1 MIRAEKSALRVAIT
15 GGSGF
20 LGAVLARRILSAGV
34 LGVGGAPAREVS
46 ELLLFDL
53 GAPPA
58 DLSADARVRPVVGDL
73 MQIGADLPPVDVVF
87 HLAGVVSSAAESDFD
102 LGLRVNV
109 DGLRNTLD
117 ALRGWGTGPVLV
129 FTSSLAVFGTDPAL
143 TTLGPVDDDTLPRPQ
158 SSYGIQKFIG
168 EQLVADYTR
177 KGFLRGRSV
186 RLMTVAVRPGAP
198 NAAASGFVSSIIREP
213 LAGRRATCPVP
224 LHTPIALSSPTRT
237 IDGIVLAAALSDAE
251 WGSTSA
257 MNLPALSTTPAAML
271 AALDRVSGNAL
282 SALVAL
288 DTDPAVCAI
297 VTSWPSRFLT
307 ARASALGLAPDQD
320 FDSVIRSYLQP

>member
-1 MIRAEKSALRVAIT
+1 MTEVRVAIT

-20 LGAVLARRILSAGV
+20 LGALLARRILSAGV
-34 LGVGGAPAREVS
+34 LGIGGAPARGVS
-46 ELLLFDL
+46 ELVLVDL
-53 GAPPA
+53 VDPPEDLTA
-58 DLSADARVRPVVGDL
+58 DSRVRPVTGDL
-73 MQIGADLPPVDVVF
+73 AQIMADLPPVDVVF
-87 HLAGVVSSAAESDFD
+87 HLAGVVSSAAELDFD

-109 DGLRNTLD
+109 GGLRSTLDGLR
-117 ALRGWGTGPVLV
+117 AWGTHPVLV

-143 TTLGPVDDDTLPRPQ
+143 GALGPVDDHTLPRPQ

-213 LAGRRATCPVP
+213 LAGHRAICPVP
-224 LHTPIALSSPTRT
+224 LDTPVALSSPQRT
-237 IDGIVLAAALSDAE
+237 LDGILLAAAVGDDQ

-271 AALDRVSGNAL
+271 AALDRVSGEPL
-282 SALVAL
+282 SALVDL
-288 DTDPAVCAI
+288 RTDPAIGAI
-297 VTSWPSRFLT
+297 VTSWPSRFRT
-307 ARASALGLAPDQD
+307 DRASALGLTPEED
-320 FDSVIRSYLQP
+320 FDAVIGRYLDR